1 MNFSSLEYFTVLA
14 RERQFTR
21 AAQLLHITQQS
32 LSAHI
37 SALEAELGCPLVVRR
52 VPLELTYGGMTFL
65 RYAERILDE
74 LTCMR
79 REFCDITENQ
89 RGILRIGIAFTRGY
103 VLMPALISKFQEQ
116 YPHIEI
122 QLVED
127 TNQALLLHLQNGEI
141 DLTISSIENTAADI
155 QLYDFYQDTVALL
168 VPKPLLDA
176 VCRGNIDTLA
186 AQIQNGDISGL
197 SQCPFV
203 LGKTDDIVG
212 RLEQAMFAKAKF
224 APNIKVRS
232 ENIETLL
239 SLCRRG
245 EAACFCPMRFV
256 KSLLLPED
264 MERLQIFS
272 LGERSAYHIRFGVL
286 RSNYQWNILSEF
298 IRIAKE
304 AL

>member
-1 MNFSSLEYFTVLA
+1 MNLSSFEYFTVLA
-14 RERQFTR
+14 RERQFTK
-21 AAQLLHITQQS
+21 AARLLHITQQS

-37 SALEAELGCPLVVRR
+37 SALEEELGCPLVIRR
-52 VPLELTYGGMTFL
+52 VPLELTYGGITFL
-65 RYAERILDE
+65 NYAERILNE
-74 LTCMR
+74 LSCMR

-89 RGILRIGIAFTRGY
+89 RGVLRIGVAFTRGY
-103 VLMPALISKFQEQ
+103 VLMPSLISKFQEQ

-141 DLTISSIENTAADI
+141 DLTIASIETTAADI

-168 VPKPLLDA
+168 VPKSLLDA
-176 VCRGNIDTLA
+176 VYHGNIDTLA
-186 AQIQNGDISGL
+186 TQLQSGDISGL

-212 RLEQAMFAKAKF
+212 KLEQAIFAKAKF
-224 APNIKVRS
+224 TPTIKVRS

-256 KSLLLPED
+256 RSLLLPED
-264 MERLQIFS
+264 IERLQIFS
-272 LGERSAYHIRFGVL
+272 LGERSAYHIRFGAL
-286 RSNYQWNILSEF
+286 RSSYQWSILSEF

-304 AL
+304 SL

>member
-14 RERQFTR
+14 RERQFTK

-37 SALEAELGCPLVVRR
+37 STLEEELGCPLVVRR

-65 RYAERILDE
+65 RYAERILNE

-89 RGILRIGIAFTRGY
+89 RGILRIGIAFTRGH
-103 VLMPALISKFQEQ
+103 VLMPALISKFQEY
-116 YPHIEI
+116 YPYIEI

-127 TNQALLLHLQNGEI
+127 TNQALLLHLQNSEI
-141 DLTISSIENTAADI
+141 DLAIASIESAGADI

-168 VPKPLLDA
+168 VPKPLLDE
-176 VCRGNIDTLA
+176 VCHVNMDALA
-186 AQIQNGDISGL
+186 AQIRNGDISAL

-203 LGKTDDIVG
+203 LGKADDIVG
-212 RLEQAMFAKAKF
+212 KLEQAIFATAKF
-224 APNIKVRS
+224 APTIKARS
-232 ENIETLL
+232 ENIETLV

-256 KSLLLPED
+256 KSLLSPEA
-264 MERLQIFS
+264 MENLQIFS
-272 LGERSAYHIRFGVL
+272 LGERSTYNIRFGVL

-298 IRIAKE
+298 IRIAKGS
-304 AL
+304 L